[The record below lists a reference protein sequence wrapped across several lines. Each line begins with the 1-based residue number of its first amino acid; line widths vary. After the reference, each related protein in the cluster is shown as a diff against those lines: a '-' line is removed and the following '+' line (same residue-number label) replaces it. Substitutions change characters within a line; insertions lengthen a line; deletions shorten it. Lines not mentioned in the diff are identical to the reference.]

1 MNYDLTKKQNLVL
14 DYIKEYI
21 RENGISPSYRE
32 IMVGIGISSVSAV
45 AEHVDNLI
53 AKGYLKKRAG
63 EARGVELADRVPTE
77 IIEWWQEKY
86 SLATTEEKKILDEA
100 SKILDINI

>member
-21 RENGISPSYRE
+21 QENGIAPSYRE

-53 AKGYLKKRAG
+53 IKGYLRKRSG
-63 EARGVELADRVPTE
+63 EARGVELVSRAPTE
-77 IIEWWQEKY
+77 ITKWYREKY
-86 SLATTEEKKILDEA
+86 NLATTEEQKILDEA
-100 SKILDINI
+100 AKILDINF

>member
-14 DYIKEYI
+14 DYIREYI

-53 AKGYLKKRAG
+53 QKGYLKKRAG
-63 EARGVELADRVPTE
+63 EARGVELAERIPAEITE
-77 IIEWWQEKY
+77 WYRKKY
-86 SLATTEEKKILDEA
+86 SLATTEERKILDEA
-100 SKILDINI
+100 AKILDINI